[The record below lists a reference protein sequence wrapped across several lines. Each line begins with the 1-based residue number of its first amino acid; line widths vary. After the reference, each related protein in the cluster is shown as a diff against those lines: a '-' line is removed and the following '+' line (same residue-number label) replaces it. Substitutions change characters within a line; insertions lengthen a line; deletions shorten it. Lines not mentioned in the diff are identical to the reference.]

1 MITFLNILSLA
12 LSIIAFTMS
21 LVLYFKVMRLEK
33 MINTPHENTKDKQI
47 EVDEEQKKKENELLR
62 L

>member
-33 MINTPHENTKDKQI
+33 MVNAPKETKDKQI
-47 EVDEEQKKKENELLR
+47 EVDDEQKKKEDELLR

>member
-21 LVLYFKVMRLEK
+21 LVLYFKVMRLER
-33 MINTPHENTKDKQI
+33 MINTPQKKPKDKQV
-47 EVDEEQKKKENELLR
+47 EVDDEQKKREDELLR

>member
-12 LSIIAFTMS
+12 LSIIAFAMS
-21 LVLYFKVMRLEK
+21 LILYFKVMRLEK
-33 MINTPHENTKDKQI
+33 MVNAPKETKDKQS
-47 EVDEEQKKKENELLR
+47 EVDNEQKKKEDELLR

>member
-12 LSIIAFTMS
+12 LSVVAFTMS
-21 LVLYFKVMRLEK
+21 LILYFKVMRLEGVIDTQK
-33 MINTPHENTKDKQI
+33 KPEDRQS
-47 EVDEEQKKKENELLR
+47 EVDDEQKKKEDELLR